1 MTRYRVIWLLFLLAL
16 LGALGTGR
24 SLLWAAAGSL
34 FALILI
40 AVGWAWLGVNWLR
53 ISRRTFARTAQVGQV
68 LEEEFKL
75 ANLSRLPKLLVE
87 VHDLSTLPGH
97 AAGRVIGLLGGHQ
110 WRGWRVRTVCIQRGR
125 YALGPLIVSSGD
137 PLGIYQ
143 LRRRVGSVHA
153 LLVYP
158 LTFELARFPLPAA
171 ISTGGEALYRRT
183 HHVTPN
189 AAGLRDYISG
199 DSINRIHWPTS
210 IRRQRLTVKE
220 FELDPVADAW
230 IAVDLW
236 AGGHFGRQ
244 DFETA
249 PAAATV
255 ETLLPASSEEYAIAI
270 AASVV
275 QHLAQRGRAVGLIA
289 HEAHH
294 LVIPAERSERQLN
307 KVMEALAVAR
317 AVGTIPF
324 DGLLSMEATLLR
336 RGSSLVAISAWPEPS
351 WAIPIQQITHS
362 GVRVVAIVIDG
373 QSFGAAQS
381 SEAVITALANAG
393 AIVRVVRCGQSI
405 PLALES
411 EPAHARQQVRGTAL

>member
-1 MTRYRVIWLLFLLAL
+1 MTRYRVVWALFLIAL

-24 SLLWAAAGSL
+24 DLLWATAGSL
-34 FALILI
+34 LALILI

-75 ANLSRLPKLLVE
+75 ANLSRLPKLWVE

-97 AAGRVIGLLGGHQ
+97 AASRVVGLLGGHQ
-110 WRGWRVRTVCIQRGR
+110 WRGWRVRTVCTQRGR
-125 YALGPLIVSSGD
+125 YALGPLVVSSGD
-137 PLGIYQ
+137 PLGVYQ

-171 ISTGGEALYRRT
+171 LFTGGEALYRRT
-183 HHVTPN
+183 HHITPN
-189 AAGLRDYISG
+189 AAGLRDYVSG
-199 DSINRIHWPTS
+199 DSINRIHWPS
-210 IRRQRLTVKE
+210 SARRQRLTVKE
-220 FELDPVADAW
+220 FELDPIADTW
-230 IAVDLW
+230 VAVDLW
-236 AGGHFGRQ
+236 TGGHFSRQ
-244 DFETA
+244 DSEAAPTA
-249 PAAATV
+249 TTAEA
-255 ETLLPASSEEYAIAI
+255 LLPASSEEYAISI
-270 AASVV
+270 AASVA
-275 QHLAQRGRAVGLIA
+275 QHLAQRGREVGLIA
-289 HEAHH
+289 HEAHR
-294 LVIPAERSERQLN
+294 LVIPAERSKRQLN

-324 DGLLSMEATLLR
+324 DGLLRMEATLLR

-351 WAIPIQQITHS
+351 WAIPIQQIARG

-393 AIVRVVRCGQSI
+393 AIVRVVCYGQSI

>member
-1 MTRYRVIWLLFLLAL
+1 MTRYRVVWALFLIAL

-24 SLLWAAAGSL
+24 DLLWATAGSL
-34 FALILI
+34 LALILI

-75 ANLSRLPKLLVE
+75 ANLSRLPKLWVE

-97 AAGRVIGLLGGHQ
+97 AASRVVGLLGSHQ
-110 WRGWRVRTVCIQRGR
+110 WRGWRVRTVCTQRGR
-125 YALGPLIVSSGD
+125 YALGPLVVSSGD
-137 PLGIYQ
+137 PLGVYQ
-143 LRRRVGSVHA
+143 LRRRVGSVHT

-171 ISTGGEALYRRT
+171 LFTGGEALYRRT
-183 HHVTPN
+183 HHITPN
-189 AAGLRDYISG
+189 AAGLRDYVSG
-199 DSINRIHWPTS
+199 DSINRIHWPS
-210 IRRQRLTVKE
+210 SARRQRLTVKE
-220 FELDPVADAW
+220 FELDPIADTW
-230 IAVDLW
+230 VAVDLW
-236 AGGHFGRQ
+236 TGGHFSRQ
-244 DFETA
+244 DSEAAPTA
-249 PAAATV
+249 TTAEA
-255 ETLLPASSEEYAIAI
+255 LLPASSEEYAISI
-270 AASVV
+270 AASVA

-289 HEAHH
+289 HEAHR

-324 DGLLSMEATLLR
+324 DGLLRMEATLLR

-351 WAIPIQQITHS
+351 WAIPIQQIARG

-393 AIVRVVRCGQSI
+393 AIVRVVCYGQSI